1 MSWTQVTDPLGNIAF
16 SALLA
21 ALPVIFIFW
30 LLIRKVKGYIAS
42 LLTILLAILLAMI
55 VYGMPLKTAALSA
68 LYGALYGLFPICWII
83 IGAVFLF
90 NVTVESGQFEVI
102 KNFMA
107 SITPD
112 RRLQALL
119 IAFSF
124 GAFLEGA
131 AGFGAPV
138 AISAA
143 MLVGLGFNPLYAAG
157 LCLIANTAPVAFGSV
172 GTPIIMASRVSD
184 IPEMAISQM
193 VGRTLPLLSIVVPFY
208 LVYLMS
214 GMKKSVEVLPAIIV
228 SGISFAFFQWF
239 ASNYLGPMLPDVLA
253 GIASIICLVVLLRY
267 WKPSSI
273 WRFNEEPQQT
283 IDSRLKY
290 SAAQVFRAW
299 SPFIIMTLF
308 IVAWGLQPVKDAL
321 NSIGIIKFELP
332 GLTNSIMKAD
342 GSPLV
347 IKPFE
352 FNYLSTPGSAL
363 LFAALIFIPL
373 VGITYGQALKIYW
386 ATLKQLAF
394 PVITIAAVVGF
405 AFIANNS
412 GMSITMAMALAATGA
427 FFPFFSPILGWLGVF
442 LTGSDTSSNALF
454 CKLQAT
460 SADTLGVDPVVT
472 VSANASGGVTGKMI
486 SPQSIAIGAAA
497 VGLVGK
503 ESDLFRFTVKHS
515 FIMLFVICILTAL
528 QAYTIPWIIPD
539 YTKTATVALTETAV
553 STGFSYLLIL
563 AVALVIIVAIVLLTK
578 NKDEIQLTDPSRPKD
593 IPHNH
598 L

>member
-1 MSWTQVTDPLGNIAF
+1 MNWIQRIDPFGNIAL
-16 SALLA
+16 SALVA
-21 ALPVIFIFW
+21 AIPVLFIFL

-42 LLTILLAILLAMI
+42 LLTVALAIVIAMA
-55 VYGMPLKTAALSA
+55 VYGMPLSLALSSG
-68 LYGALYGLFPICWII
+68 LHGALYGLFPICWII
-83 IGAVFLF
+83 ISAVFLF
-90 NVTVESGQFEVI
+90 NVTVESGQFEII

-143 MLVGLGFNPLYAAG
+143 LLVGLGFNPLYAAG

-172 GTPIIMASRVSD
+172 GTPILIAARVSD

-193 VGRTLPLLSIVVPFY
+193 VGRTLPILSVIVPFY
-208 LVYLMS
+208 LVILMS
-214 GMKKSVEVLPAIIV
+214 GLKKSLEVLPALIV
-228 SGISFAFFQWF
+228 SGVSFAFFQWL
-239 ASNYLGPMLPDVLA
+239 AANYLGPMLPDVMA
-253 GIASIICLVVLLRY
+253 GIASIICLIILLRY
-267 WKPSSI
+267 WKPKSI
-273 WRFNEEPQQT
+273 WRFSEESQQT
-283 IDSRLKY
+283 INANKKY
-290 SAAQVFRAW
+290 SAGEVLTAW

-308 IVAWGLQPVKDAL
+308 IIAWGLQPVKDAL
-321 NSIGIIKFELP
+321 NSIGIIKFDIP
-332 GLTNSIMKAD
+332 GLDGAIIKAD

-352 FNYLSTPGSAL
+352 FNYLSAPGTAVL
-363 LFAALIFIPL
+363 LATLISIPL
-373 VGITYGQALKIYW
+373 LNLKHRQGASIYW
-386 ATLKQLAF
+386 STLKQLKF
-394 PVITIAAVVGF
+394 PVVTIAAIVGF

-412 GMSITMAMALAATGA
+412 GMSITMAMALAATGSL
-427 FFPFFSPILGWLGVF
+427 FPFFSPILGWLGVF

-454 CKLQAT
+454 CKLQST

-472 VSANASGGVTGKMI
+472 VSANASGGVTGKMV

-503 ESDLFRFTVKHS
+503 ESDLFRFTLKHS
-515 FIMLFVICILTAL
+515 FIMLFVICILTCL
-528 QAYTIPWIIPD
+528 QAYVMPWIIPS
-539 YTKTATVALTETAV
+539 YEKTGIAAATDVQHV
-553 STGFSYLLIL
+553 SQGFTYLAIL
-563 AVALVIIVAIVLLTK
+563 AVALIIMSGAVLFV
-578 NKDEIQLTDPSRPKD
+578 NKRK
-593 IPHNH
+593 
-598 L
+598 

>member
-1 MSWTQVTDPLGNIAF
+1 MNWTQVINPLGNLAL
-16 SALLA
+16 SALVA
-21 ALPVIFIFW
+21 AVPVIFIFW

-42 LLTILLAILLAMI
+42 LLTVLLAIMLAII
-55 VYGMPLKTAALSA
+55 VYGMPVKLAVLSA
-68 LYGALYGLFPICWII
+68 LHGAMYGLFPICWII
-83 IGAVFLF
+83 IGAIFLF
-90 NVTVESGQFEVI
+90 NITVKSGQFEII

-107 SITPD
+107 SITQD

-124 GAFLEGA
+124 GAFLEGS

-157 LCLIANTAPVAFGSV
+157 ICLIANTAPVAFGSV
-172 GTPIIMASRVSD
+172 GTPIIIASRVSD

-193 VGRTLPLLSIVVPFY
+193 VGRTLPILSVIVPLY
-208 LVYLMS
+208 LVVLMS
-214 GMKKSVEVLPAIIV
+214 GFKKSLEVLPAIIV
-228 SGISFAFFQWF
+228 SGVSFAFFQWF
-239 ASNYLGPMLPDVLA
+239 AANYIGPMLPDVIA
-253 GIASIICLVVLLRY
+253 GLASILCLMILLRY
-267 WKPSSI
+267 WKPKSI
-273 WRFNEEPQQT
+273 WRFSEEPIQT
-283 IDSRLKY
+283 IDTTLKY
-290 SAAQVFRAW
+290 SSGQVFRAW

-308 IVAWGLQPVKDAL
+308 IIAWGLQPVKDAL
-321 NSIGIIKFELP
+321 NSVGILKFNIFDLN
-332 GLTNSIMKAD
+332 NSILRED

-352 FNYLSTPGSAL
+352 FNYLSAPGTAL
-363 LFAALIFIPL
+363 LLASLISIPL
-373 VGITYGQALKIYW
+373 VGMTYSQGIKIYGE
-386 ATLKQLAF
+386 TLRQLKF
-394 PVITIAAVVGF
+394 PVVTIGSIVGF

-412 GMSITMAMALAATGA
+412 GMSITMAMALASTGVL
-427 FFPFFSPILGWLGVF
+427 FPFFSPILGWLGVF

-515 FIMLFVICILTAL
+515 FIMLFVICILTCL
-528 QAYTIPWIIPD
+528 QAYVTPWIIPA
-539 YTKTATVALTETAV
+539 YKKVGAHVVTEIQNV
-553 STGFSYLLIL
+553 STGFIYLGML
-563 AVALVIIVAIVLLTK
+563 AVALVIIVGTVLFRNRK
-578 NKDEIQLTDPSRPKD
+578 K
-593 IPHNH
+593 
-598 L
+598 

>member
-1 MSWTQVTDPLGNIAF
+1 MNWIQIIDPLNNIAL
-16 SALLA
+16 SALVA
-21 ALPVIFIFW
+21 AIPVVFIFW
-30 LLIRKVKGYIAS
+30 LLIKKVKGYVAS
-42 LLTILLAILLAMI
+42 LLTVLLAILLATV
-55 VYGMPLKTAALSA
+55 VYGMPVQLALLS
-68 LYGALYGLFPICWII
+68 LVHGALYGLFPICWVI

-90 NVTVESGQFEVI
+90 NITVKSGQFDVI

-193 VGRTLPLLSIVVPFY
+193 VGRTLPILSVVVPFY
-208 LVYLMS
+208 LVVLMS
-214 GMKKSVEVLPAIIV
+214 GLKKSMEVLPAIVV
-228 SGISFAFFQWF
+228 SGVSFAFFQWF
-239 ASNYLGPMLPDVLA
+239 AANYIGPMLPDVMA
-253 GIASIICLVVLLRY
+253 GIASIFCLMIFLKY
-267 WKPSSI
+267 WKPKSI
-273 WRFNEEPQQT
+273 WRFSEEPQQT
-283 IDSRLKY
+283 IDSKLKY
-290 SAAQVFRAW
+290 STGQIIRAW
-299 SPFIIMTLF
+299 SPFIIMTIF
-308 IVAWGLQPVKDAL
+308 IIAWGLDPVKSAL
-321 NSIGIIKFELP
+321 NSIGIIKFDIP
-332 GLTNSIMKAD
+332 GLHDAIRKAD
-342 GSPLV
+342 GNPLV

-352 FNYLSTPGSAL
+352 FNYLSAPGTAL
-363 LFAALIFIPL
+363 LFATTMSIPL
-373 VGITYGQALKIYW
+373 IGLTYKQGAEIYW
-386 ATLKQLAF
+386 ATLKQLGF
-394 PVITIAAVVGF
+394 PIVTIASIVGF

-412 GMSITMAMALAATGA
+412 GMSITMGMALASTGVL
-427 FFPFFSPILGWLGVF
+427 FPFFSPILGWLGVF

-454 CKLQAT
+454 CKLQST
-460 SADTLGVDPVVT
+460 SADALGVDPVVT

-515 FIMLFVICILTAL
+515 FIMLFVICVLTCM
-528 QAYTIPWIIPD
+528 QAYVTPWIIPV
-539 YTKTATVALTETAV
+539 YKKIESVTTAEVSSASKGFIYLT
-553 STGFSYLLIL
+553 IL
-563 AVALVIIVAIVLLTK
+563 ALVLVLVASMVLLVNRK
-578 NKDEIQLTDPSRPKD
+578 KVRMS
-593 IPHNH
+593 
-598 L
+598 

>member
-1 MSWTQVTDPLGNIAF
+1 MSWTQVIDPFNNIVL
-16 SALLA
+16 SALVA
-21 ALPVIFIFW
+21 AIPVIFIFW
-30 LLIRKVKGYIAS
+30 LLIRKVKGYVAS
-42 LLTILLAILLAMI
+42 LLTILLSILLAMA
-55 VYGMPLKTAALSA
+55 VYGMPLKLAAASA
-68 LYGALYGLFPICWII
+68 LHGALYGLFPICWII

-90 NVTVESGQFEVI
+90 NITVESGQFDII

-107 SITPD
+107 SVTPD
-112 RRLQALL
+112 RRLQAIL

-143 MLVGLGFNPLYAAG
+143 LLVGLGFNPLYAAG
-157 LCLIANTAPVAFGSV
+157 ICLIANTAPVAFGSV
-172 GTPIIMASRVSD
+172 GTPIIMASRISD

-193 VGRTLPLLSIVVPFY
+193 VGRTLPVLSVVVPFY
-208 LVYLMS
+208 LVILMS
-214 GMKKSVEVLPAIIV
+214 GLKKSLEVLPALIV
-228 SGISFAFFQWF
+228 SGVSFAFFQWF
-239 ASNYLGPMLPDVLA
+239 AANYLGPMLPDVLA
-253 GIASIICLVVLLRY
+253 GIASIVCLIVLLKF
-267 WKPSSI
+267 WKPKST
-273 WRFNEEPQQT
+273 WRFQEEPPQT
-283 IDSRLKY
+283 LDTKLHY
-290 SAAQVFRAW
+290 SAGKVFKAW
-299 SPFIIMTLF
+299 CPFIIMTMF

-321 NSIGIIKFELP
+321 NSIGIIKFDVP
-332 GLTNSIMKAD
+332 GLNGAIQKAD

-352 FNYLSTPGSAL
+352 FNYLSAPGTAV
-363 LFAALIFIPL
+363 LFAAIMSIPL
-373 VGITYGQALKIYW
+373 LGLTYRRGAQIYW
-386 ATLKQLAF
+386 STLKQLKF
-394 PVITIAAVVGF
+394 PVITIACVVGF

-412 GMSITMAMALAATGA
+412 GMSITMAVALASTGA
-427 FFPFFSPILGWLGVF
+427 LFPFFSPILGWLGVF

-515 FIMLFVICILTAL
+515 FIMLFVICILTCL
-528 QAYTIPWIIPD
+528 QAYVMQWMIPV
-539 YTKTATVALTETAV
+539 YKKTGALAVDEANV
-553 STGFSYLLIL
+553 STGFTYLLIL
-563 AVALVIIVAIVLLTK
+563 AVALIIVAVSVVWINRK
-578 NKDEIQLTDPSRPKD
+578 KI
-593 IPHNH
+593 
-598 L
+598 

>member
-1 MSWTQVTDPLGNIAF
+1 MNWTQVTDPLNHIVV
-16 SALLA
+16 SAVVA
-21 ALPVIFIFW
+21 AIPVVFIFW
-30 LLIRKVKGYIAS
+30 MLIKKVKGYVAS
-42 LLTILLAILLAMI
+42 LLTLLLAIVLAI
-55 VYGMPLKTAALSA
+55 VVYGMPLKLALLSS
-68 LYGALYGLFPICWII
+68 LHGALYGLFPICWII

-90 NVTVESGQFEVI
+90 NITVKSGQFEII

-157 LCLIANTAPVAFGSV
+157 ICLIANTAPVAFGSV
-172 GTPIIMASRVSD
+172 GTPIIIASRVSD

-193 VGRTLPLLSIVVPFY
+193 VGRTLPILSVIVPFY
-208 LVYLMS
+208 LVVLMA
-214 GMKKSVEVLPAIIV
+214 GYKKSREVWPAILV

-239 ASNYLGPMLPDVLA
+239 AANYMGPMLPDVLA
-253 GIASIICLVVLLRY
+253 GIASIVCLMILLKY
-267 WKPSSI
+267 WKPKSI
-273 WRFNEEPQQT
+273 WRFSEEPLQT
-283 IDSRLKY
+283 IDTSLKY
-290 SAAQVFRAW
+290 SASQVFRAW
-299 SPFIIMTLF
+299 SPFIVMTFF
-308 IVAWGLQPVKDAL
+308 IIAWGLQPVKAAL
-321 NSIGIIKFELP
+321 NSVGFIKFNIP
-332 GLTNSIMKAD
+332 GLFDAILKAD

-352 FNYLSTPGSAL
+352 FNYLSAPGTAVVM
-363 LFAALIFIPL
+363 AAIISLPLIGMSIKEGAVIF
-373 VGITYGQALKIYW
+373 W
-386 ATLKQLAF
+386 STLKQLVF
-394 PVITIAAVVGF
+394 PIITIASIVGF
-405 AFIANNS
+405 AFIANNA
-412 GMSITMAMALAATGA
+412 GMSITMAVGLAATGI
-427 FFPFFSPILGWLGVF
+427 FFPFFSPVLGWLGVF

-460 SADTLGVDPVVT
+460 TAETIGVDPVVT

-503 ESDLFRFTVKHS
+503 ESELFRFTVKHS
-515 FIMLFVICILTAL
+515 FIMLLVVSVLTWM
-528 QAYTIPWIIPD
+528 QAYVLTWMIPV
-539 YTKTATVALTETAV
+539 YQKMESAVAAEVYDLSE
-553 STGFSYLLIL
+553 GFFYLLLL
-563 AVALVIIVAIVLLTK
+563 AGALIVIASTIFFT
-578 NKDEIQLTDPSRPKD
+578 SRKRT
-593 IPHNH
+593 
-598 L
+598 

>member
-1 MSWTQVTDPLGNIAF
+1 MNWIQLIDPLNNIAL
-16 SALLA
+16 SALVA
-21 ALPVIFIFW
+21 AIPVIFIFW
-30 LLIRKVKGYIAS
+30 CLIKKMKGYVAS
-42 LLTILLAILLAMI
+42 LLTVLLAILLAI
-55 VYGMPLKTAALSA
+55 VVYGMPLKLAVLSA
-68 LYGALYGLFPICWII
+68 MHGAMYGLFPICWII

-90 NVTVESGQFEVI
+90 NLTVQSGQFEII

-193 VGRTLPLLSIVVPFY
+193 VGRTLPILSVVVPFY
-208 LVYLMS
+208 LVVLMS
-214 GMKKSVEVLPAIIV
+214 GLKKSIEVLPAIVV
-228 SGISFAFFQWF
+228 SGVSFAFFQWF
-239 ASNYLGPMLPDVLA
+239 AANYIGPMLPDVMA
-253 GIASIICLVVLLRY
+253 GIASIICLMVLLKY
-267 WKPSSI
+267 WKPKAT
-273 WRFNEEPQQT
+273 WRFSEEPQQT
-283 IDSRLKY
+283 IDAKLKHTTGHII
-290 SAAQVFRAW
+290 RAW

-308 IVAWGLQPVKDAL
+308 IIAWGLDPVKGAL
-321 NSIGIIKFELP
+321 NSIGIIKFDIP
-332 GLTNSIMKAD
+332 GLHDAILKAD

-352 FNYLSTPGSAL
+352 FNYLSAPGTAL
-363 LFAALIFIPL
+363 LFATSISIPL
-373 VGITYGQALKIYW
+373 IGLTYKQGAEIYW
-386 ATLKQLAF
+386 STLKQLRF
-394 PVITIAAVVGF
+394 PIITIASVVGF

-412 GMSITMAMALAATGA
+412 GMSITMAMALASTGVL
-427 FFPFFSPILGWLGVF
+427 FPFFSPTLGWLGVF

-454 CKLQAT
+454 CKLQST
-460 SADTLGVDPVVT
+460 SADALGVDPVVT

-503 ESDLFRFTVKHS
+503 ESELFRFTVKHS
-515 FIMLFVICILTAL
+515 FIMLFVICLLTCM
-528 QAYTIPWIIPD
+528 QAYVAPWIIPV
-539 YTKTATVALTETAV
+539 YSRTESVTVTEV
-553 STGFSYLLIL
+553 SNVSKGFIYLMILVFVLVLI
-563 AVALVIIVAIVLLTK
+563 ASMVMLVNRKKIRT
-578 NKDEIQLTDPSRPKD
+578 S
-593 IPHNH
+593 
-598 L
+598 